1 MFFKGIA
8 IFLSSYENIDVELI
22 NQRGWTNSTFG
33 SPSFDFNHMGE
44 YKTLNIEIVNSPIY
58 KINSLPSPPESPSRR
73 PSTPCSSS

>member
-33 SPSFDFNHMGE
+33 SPSSQFIKVANNPFSQIFPLMLDCFS
-44 YKTLNIEIVNSPIY
+44 K
-58 KINSLPSPPESPSRR
+58 
-73 PSTPCSSS
+73 